1 MGLVIATD
9 IGGTFT
15 DMVAFDT
22 DSKTTVHAKSHTDP
36 GDLTGGIIRCLQKSG
51 LVLSEATDFVHG
63 STVAINTAIE
73 RKGAV
78 TALIVTRGMRDV
90 YAIGR
95 GNRPEA
101 YNLFFE
107 RPEPFVPRSRIIEI
121 DERLDAAGNVV
132 TPLDP
137 QSVRDA
143 LKAALGAEAESIAVC
158 LLHAYA
164 SPRHEEMTAALIAEV
179 TPDSYL
185 SLSHEILRE
194 YREYERMSTTVLNAY
209 VGPRVSEYIAELD
222 KALAAAGFGG
232 RMSIMQSNGGV
243 MAPETARRQPIRT
256 MESGPVSGV
265 IAASQLSRRLGIKH
279 AVAFDMGGTTAKAAL
294 IENGAAV
301 MSEGYFVGDDM
312 SGHPVMLPVVD
323 VIEVGAGGGSIAH
336 LDEVGSLRIGPESAC
351 GYPGP
356 ICYGWGGTR
365 PTVTD
370 ANAVL
375 GRLNPERFLGGEMP
389 LDVENAAG
397 AIGLDLATR
406 LGLSTN
412 AAAQAVI
419 DVAVNKMALAVRAV
433 SIERG
438 LDPRDCALIAFG
450 GAGPLHATAI
460 ARDLDI
466 PTVIV
471 PPLPGHYSAFG
482 MLVTD
487 VRHDY
492 VRTCYG
498 RLDEVPPAALAAM
511 IAEMTGEGRALL
523 ASEGLADDA
532 ITAEPFFDL
541 RYAGQEFTLRVP
553 VGAGEV
559 TEAGLRAVRARFD
572 EMHEARYGHVAKD
585 EVVEVVNVRLVA
597 TGRRDTPDL
606 DSPPAASGTAKPVG
620 TRQVGFAGPGGC
632 VLRESTVWRREEL
645 APGTRITGPAI
656 VEEYASTVVVGEG
669 DVATVGDLGEIVVS
683 VASRRAAPAGAPAE
697 GEDR

>member
-143 LKAALGAEAESIAVC
+143 LQAALGAEAESIAVC

-164 SPRHEEMTAALIAEV
+164 SPRHEEMTAALVGEV

-243 MAPETARRQPIRT
+243 MAPATARKQPIRT

-312 SGHPVMLPVVD
+312 RAPEATRARSATAGEAPGRRSPTRTPCSGASIPSASS
-323 VIEVGAGGGSIAH
+323 AGRCHSTWRTPPARSGWNWPPASGSA
-336 LDEVGSLRIGPESAC
+336 P
-351 GYPGP
+351 
-356 ICYGWGGTR
+356 TR
-365 PTVTD
+365 P
-370 ANAVL
+370 
-375 GRLNPERFLGGEMP
+375 RR
-389 LDVENAAG
+389 
-397 AIGLDLATR
+397 R
-406 LGLSTN
+406 SST
-412 AAAQAVI
+412 
-419 DVAVNKMALAVRAV
+419 
-433 SIERG
+433 
-438 LDPRDCALIAFG
+438 
-450 GAGPLHATAI
+450 
-460 ARDLDI
+460 
-466 PTVIV
+466 
-471 PPLPGHYSAFG
+471 
-482 MLVTD
+482 
-487 VRHDY
+487 
-492 VRTCYG
+492 
-498 RLDEVPPAALAAM
+498 
-511 IAEMTGEGRALL
+511 
-523 ASEGLADDA
+523 
-532 ITAEPFFDL
+532 
-541 RYAGQEFTLRVP
+541 
-553 VGAGEV
+553 
-559 TEAGLRAVRARFD
+559 
-572 EMHEARYGHVAKD
+572 
-585 EVVEVVNVRLVA
+585 
-597 TGRRDTPDL
+597 
-606 DSPPAASGTAKPVG
+606 
-620 TRQVGFAGPGGC
+620 
-632 VLRESTVWRREEL
+632 
-645 APGTRITGPAI
+645 
-656 VEEYASTVVVGEG
+656 
-669 DVATVGDLGEIVVS
+669 
-683 VASRRAAPAGAPAE
+683 SR
-697 GEDR
+697 